1 MVSTWRSVGPRGN
14 DPQRLPRGADLV
26 RAWEE
31 GPRRKGKSQYQE
43 KRDPRRG
50 EWGPEETPKGKGPP
64 CKSSELR
71 RPAAERAPCRSR
83 LAARGGAEV
92 LSGPRGWGLLSGRP
106 GKGRRGRGGTR
117 GTGPGSGGGR
127 RPGGLGRR
135 GPAPPGAPSLPRVPR
150 HVHARAGWAEQ
161 GAGRG
166 EGGAPAQQLPPPSR
180 RPQTFTK
187 RRVRPHQ
194 SPLIIV
200 GWAAGGGRGSRAGR
214 PGRWE
219 RALRRERSR
228 ARQRRAEGGSEA

>member
-1 MVSTWRSVGPRGN
+1 MGSGRN
-14 DPQRLPRGADLV
+14 
-26 RAWEE
+26 
-31 GPRRKGKSQYQE
+31 SQ
-43 KRDPRRG
+43 G
-50 EWGPEETPKGKGPP
+50 ERGPP
-64 CKSSELR
+64 ARALSCG
-71 RPAAERAPCRSR
+71 APCRSR

-92 LSGPRGWGLLSGRP
+92 LSRPRGWGLLSGRR

-117 GTGPGSGGGR
+117 GTGPGAGGGR
-127 RPGGLGRR
+127 P
-135 GPAPPGAPSLPRVPR
+135 GPAPPGAPCLPRVPR

-161 GAGRG
+161 GAGWG